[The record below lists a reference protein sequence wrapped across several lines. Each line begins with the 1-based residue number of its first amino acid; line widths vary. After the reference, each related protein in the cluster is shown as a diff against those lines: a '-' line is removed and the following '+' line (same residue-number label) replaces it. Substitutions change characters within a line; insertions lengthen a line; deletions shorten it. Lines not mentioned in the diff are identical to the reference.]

1 MRTAFFS
8 VLALPALFISSF
20 AAPAANPGAD
30 LVEKRSEATE
40 AYSIVESL
48 YSEIKQYTGAINST
62 AAGLSASSSAAD
74 NDTAA
79 ATFRTNVESITSA
92 VNAAQAKV
100 AALPVSKLVRR
111 DTSTALASLVED
123 LFLEISGALNN
134 IVSTLGLTSLL
145 SSLQPLVS
153 SLSGLLL
160 ALEVV
165 VNDLLALVQQ
175 LLDGLLTGLS
185 VGLSGL
191 DL

>member
-1 MRTAFFS
+1 MRTALFS
-8 VLALPALFISSF
+8 ILALPALFISTF

-30 LVEKRSEATE
+30 LIEKRSETAE
-40 AYSIVESL
+40 AYSIIDSL

-92 VNAAQAKV
+92 VHAAQAKV

-111 DTSTALASLVED
+111 QTSTALASLVED
-123 LFLEISGALNN
+123 LLLEVSGALNN
-134 IVSTLGLTSLL
+134 IISTLGLTSLL
-145 SSLQPLVS
+145 SSLEPLVS
-153 SLSGLLL
+153 ALSGLLL

-165 VNDLLALVQQ
+165 VNDLLALVEQ

-191 DL
+191 SL

>member
-1 MRTAFFS
+1 M
-8 VLALPALFISSF
+8 
-20 AAPAANPGAD
+20 
-30 LVEKRSEATE
+30 
-40 AYSIVESL
+40 
-48 YSEIKQYTGAINST
+48 
-62 AAGLSASSSAAD
+62 
-74 NDTAA
+74 
-79 ATFRTNVESITSA
+79 ESITSA

-111 DTSTALASLVED
+111 QTSTALASLVED
-123 LFLEISGALNN
+123 LLLEVSGALNN
-134 IVSTLGLTSLL
+134 IVSTLGLSKHMARKQPINDNANEVTASLL
-145 SSLQPLVS
+145 SSLDPLVS
-153 SLSGLLL
+153 ALSGLLL